1 MAITPVM
8 MVDLVGE
15 QTGEGIKAL
24 VYKTP
29 FLASLSIFG
38 VSINVSPYAP
48 ISGAVS
54 SRYTQRIFFFFKS
67 KDLGL
72 LQESKPKKTV
82 IRNGLILFINK
93 LFKFY
98 YYIQL

>member
-1 MAITPVM
+1 MI
-8 MVDLVGE
+8 VDLLAE

-24 VYKTP
+24 VYNTP

-54 SRYTQRIFFFFKS
+54 SRYTQRIFILFKS

-72 LQESKPKKTV
+72 VQESNPNKKI
-82 IRNGLILFINK
+82 IRKGLILFI
-93 LFKFY
+93 LFFY
-98 YYIQL
+98 E